1 MAVYKNIN
9 PAGDVELVLYQQ
21 DNENGTVLSRPRVVF
36 VGAGET
42 VEVSEVEAPLISGQP
57 ANWLEIVSDQGAEN

>member
-9 PAGDVELVLYQQ
+9 PAGDVELVLPQQ
-21 DNENGTVLSRPRVVF
+21 DDTDGTVLSRQRVLF

-42 VEVSEVEAPLISGQP
+42 VEVSDVEESLIADQP
-57 ANWLEIVSDQGAEN
+57 SNWLKIESAKGASK